1 MEKKFN
7 SRIKFATGT
16 LQDWESIENSFTPK
30 TGELYIY
37 TDYIETDTVSQNKKL
52 YKPGIK
58 IGLENKQISQLPFL
72 FEDYITNSQIDS
84 IIKNDISSLEENIL
98 GKGKLGSFI
107 LGKFPNASY
116 LDNCSLDSL
125 ILG

>member
-37 TDYIETDTVSQNKKL
+37 TDYIETDTVSQSKKL

-72 FEDYITNSQIDS
+72 FEDYITNSQIDF
-84 IIKNDISSLEENIL
+84 IMKDTTSSGNNIL
-98 GKGKLGSFI
+98 GKEKLGSFI
-107 LGKFPNASY
+107 LGIKT
-116 LDNCSLDSL
+116 
-125 ILG
+125 